1 MIIKLFIMSIE
12 EVKQYW
18 DKRPCNIRHSG
29 KPVGTKEFFEEVSSR
44 KYKVEPHI
52 LEFADFKKWDGK
64 KVLEVGCGIGTA
76 ANSFVENGAIYKGID
91 ISKKSI
97 ELAKKRF
104 EVFNLKG
111 EIGEGN
117 IENYTSE
124 EQYDLIYSF
133 GVLHHTPD
141 IDESIKNIYKMLK
154 KGGTFKLMLYA
165 KNSWKY
171 FRIKEKLDQYEAQS
185 DVPIAEV
192 YTNDEARCLLKDF
205 RNIDIKQDHIFS
217 YKIPEYKKYEY
228 VKEDYFA
235 MMPENLFRCLEKNL
249 GWHLCITCIK

>member
-1 MIIKLFIMSIE
+1 MSIE

-18 DKRPCNIRHSG
+18 NNRPCNIRHSN
-29 KPVGTKEFFEEVSSR
+29 KPVGTKEFFEEVSLR

-64 KVLEVGCGIGTA
+64 KVLEVSCGIGTA

-111 EIGEGN
+111 EIEYGN

-141 IDESIKNIYKMLK
+141 IMNQLKIYIN
-154 KGGTFKLMLYA
+154 Y
-165 KNSWKY
+165 
-171 FRIKEKLDQYEAQS
+171 
-185 DVPIAEV
+185 
-192 YTNDEARCLLKDF
+192 
-205 RNIDIKQDHIFS
+205 
-217 YKIPEYKKYEY
+217 
-228 VKEDYFA
+228 
-235 MMPENLFRCLEKNL
+235 
-249 GWHLCITCIK
+249 